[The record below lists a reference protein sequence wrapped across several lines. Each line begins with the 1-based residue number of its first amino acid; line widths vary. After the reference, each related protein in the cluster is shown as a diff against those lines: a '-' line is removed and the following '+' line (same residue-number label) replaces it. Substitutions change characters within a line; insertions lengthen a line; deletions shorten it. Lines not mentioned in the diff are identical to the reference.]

1 MEKETL
7 SRLAALRSEMAS
19 RQIDAYIIPGTD
31 PHQSEY
37 YAAHW
42 DFRTWI
48 SGFDGSAGTAVV
60 TMQDAGLW
68 TDSRYFLQAEEQLSG
83 SGFRLFKDGLPDTPS
98 YIEWLIATL
107 PPHATVAIDGELFPV
122 TVVEAMQKNFTMHEL
137 HLECDFAPFDI
148 IWKQRP
154 EMPLHP
160 FFIHELKY
168 SGESTASKVSRTL
181 QQVHKEGADAL
192 LLAALDDIAWLFNIR
207 GCDVHCNP
215 VTIAYAYIDDERRI
229 LFIDERKVNDTGRAY
244 LKEEGIE
251 CMPYSAVFDF
261 ASHISKNVLID
272 PDKTNYAL
280 ARSLNSCVTRA
291 ASPVAALKAVKNN
304 IQIEGIRHAMVR
316 DGVALIRFFR
326 WLDNN
331 IDTGNVTEMSAA
343 RQLRAFRAEQDLFV
357 DESFD
362 TIAGFNEHGAI
373 VHYTATPES
382 DAKITRKGFLLVD
395 SGAQYLD
402 GTTDITRTFVIGSL
416 TPKQKHD
423 FTLVLKGHIALTL
436 CRFPQ
441 GTRGA
446 QLDAI
451 AREPLWNEGL
461 TFLHGTGHGVGHFLN
476 VHEGPQ
482 SIRLQENPVALLPGM
497 VTSCEPG
504 LYRTGEYGI
513 RHENLLLTVED
524 KETEFGKFYRFE
536 PLTLFPFDKRALDIS
551 ILLPH
556 EIAWLNDY
564 HRMVYDKLK
573 GSLTSEE
580 CKWLLEATSAI

>member
-7 SRLAALRSEMAS
+7 SRLAALRAEMAS

-48 SGFDGSAGTAVV
+48 SGFDGSAGTVVV

-68 TDSRYFLQAEEQLSG
+68 TDSRYFLQAEEQLAG
-83 SGFRLFKDGLPDTPS
+83 SGIKLFKEGLPDTPS
-98 YIEWLIATL
+98 YIEWLSTVL
-107 PPHATVAIDGELFPV
+107 PPHSTMAIDGTLFPV
-122 TVVEAMQKNFTMHEL
+122 TTVEAMQKTFAAQELQLDCNFT
-137 HLECDFAPFDI
+137 PFDR
-148 IWKQRP
+148 IWAQRP
-154 EMPLHP
+154 EIPLHP
-160 FFIHELKY
+160 FFVHELKY
-168 SGESTASKVSRTL
+168 SGEETASKVARTL
-181 QQVHKEGADAL
+181 ELTRNAGAEAL
-192 LLAALDDIAWLFNIR
+192 LLAALDEIAWLFNIR
-207 GCDVHCNP
+207 GSDVHCNP
-215 VTIAYAYIDDERRI
+215 VAIAYAYIDAERRI
-229 LFIDERKVNDTGRAY
+229 LFIDERKVDAAGKAY
-244 LKEEGIE
+244 LHEEGIE
-251 CMPYSAVFDF
+251 YMPYSAVFDF
-261 ASHISKNVLID
+261 AAHIHKNVLID
-272 PDKTNYAL
+272 PSKTNYAL
-280 ARSLNSCVTRA
+280 ASALNTDVIRA
-291 ASPVAALKAVKNN
+291 ASPVATLKAIKNET
-304 IQIEGIRHAMVR
+304 QIKGVRHAMVR

-343 RQLRAFRAEQDLFV
+343 RQLRAFRAEQELFIN
-357 DESFD
+357 ESFD
-362 TIAGFNEHGAI
+362 TTAGFNEHGAI

-402 GTTDITRTFVIGSL
+402 GTTDITRTFVVGSL
-416 TPKQKHD
+416 TPKQKRD
-423 FTLVLKGHIALTL
+423 FTLVLKGHIALTM

-451 AREPLWNEGL
+451 AREPLWSEGL
-461 TFLHGTGHGVGHFLN
+461 SYLHGTGHGVGHFLN

-482 SIRLQENPVALLPGM
+482 SIRLQENPVELAPGM
-497 VTSCEPG
+497 ITSCEPG

-573 GSLTSEE
+573 GSLTSDE
-580 CKWLLEATSAI
+580 CKWLLEATSAL